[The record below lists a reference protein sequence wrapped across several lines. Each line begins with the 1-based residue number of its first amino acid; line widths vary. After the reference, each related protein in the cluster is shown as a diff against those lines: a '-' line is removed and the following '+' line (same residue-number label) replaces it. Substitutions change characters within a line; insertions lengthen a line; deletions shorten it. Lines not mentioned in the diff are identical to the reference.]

1 MAGWFIRRFYS
12 RICDEI
18 AVFLNNFVFVLM
30 HLRVFLRDQP
40 YGVVI
45 FTGLRGSVDALRQHC
60 PTKRLTPMGLS
71 AGENARGLCDFRR
84 NIGHIPQRVYMG
96 VRKKHANKPLG
107 FGLLVEQG

>member
-1 MAGWFIRRFYS
+1 MR
-12 RICDEI
+12 
-18 AVFLNNFVFVLM
+18 
-30 HLRVFLRDQP
+30 QP
-40 YGVVI
+40 
-45 FTGLRGSVDALRQHC
+45 C

-107 FGLLVEQG
+107 LVFWQSRVKVHSALTLFNGSRRFATP